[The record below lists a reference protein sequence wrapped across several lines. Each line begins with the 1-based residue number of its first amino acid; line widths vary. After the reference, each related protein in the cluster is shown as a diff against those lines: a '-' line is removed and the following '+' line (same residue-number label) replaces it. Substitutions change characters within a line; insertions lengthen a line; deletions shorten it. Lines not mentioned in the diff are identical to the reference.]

1 MKHSNLLVNTF
12 LITSKNNLNSNQNML
27 LFITGSHWPLSFI
40 RVSPNALA
48 MKDMNYG
55 LYIDRCQA
63 LCDKTRKKGLKQK
76 T

>member
-1 MKHSNLLVNTF
+1 
-12 LITSKNNLNSNQNML
+12 ML

-55 LYIDRCQA
+55 LYIDLCQA